1 MGCSESR
8 SKNDEDGSRVKK
20 NSKNYQ
26 FEIYAAIKSNRKETV
41 NDLLKNSFDISYK
54 MPNFMGRTVLHVA
67 AEYGDK
73 EIILTL
79 LEKGADMN
87 ALDSSG
93 CPPVF
98 LAMSKGH
105 LEIVALMIEAGANS
119 NIVTSHDLSLHD
131 FICVSKTKESMNLL
145 KKIKYNKIKL

>member
-8 SKNDEDGSRVKK
+8 TKDEDEGPRVKK
-20 NSKNYQ
+20 NSKNFQ
-26 FEIYAAIKSNRKETV
+26 FELYAAIKSSRVEAVK
-41 NDLLKNSFDISYK
+41 DLLKNNFDISYK
-54 MPNFMGRTVLHVA
+54 MPNFMGRTALHIA
-67 AEYGDK
+67 AEYGNK

-79 LEKGADMN
+79 LEKNADMN

-105 LEIVALMIEAGANS
+105 LEIVSLMIEGGANA
-119 NIVTSHDLSLHD
+119 NIVTNHDLSLHD

-145 KKIKYNKIKL
+145 KKIKYSKIKL